1 MRLVFKAII
10 LPIFLHITYLVVIL
24 GWSYLKTLYYTLD
37 FSAANTV
44 ILQNEVSFGYVGSAQ
59 PLIGSFIVIA
69 LVTWI
74 ILKVAETKKLTN
86 E

>member
-1 MRLVFKAII
+1 MRLVFKAAIVS
-10 LPIFLHITYLVVIL
+10 IFLHIVYLLVII
-24 GWSYLKTLYYTLD
+24 GWAYLQTLFYTAD

-44 ILQNEVSFGYVGSAQ
+44 ILQNEVSFGYVGSSQ
-59 PLIGSFIVIA
+59 PLIVSLILVA

-74 ILKVAETKKLTN
+74 ILRLAETKTVMN

>member
-10 LPIFLHITYLVVIL
+10 LSIFLHITYLVVII
-24 GWSYLKTLYYTLD
+24 GWSYLKTLYYTPD

-44 ILQNEVSFGYVGSAQ
+44 ILQNEVSFGYIGSAQ
-59 PLIGSFIVIA
+59 PLIVSLIVVA

-74 ILKVAETKKLTN
+74 ILRLAETKKVIN

>member
-1 MRLVFKAII
+1 MRLVFKAAIVS
-10 LPIFLHITYLVVIL
+10 IFLHIVYLLVIFGWTYLQ
-24 GWSYLKTLYYTLD
+24 TLFYTAD

-59 PLIGSFIVIA
+59 PLIVSLILVA

-74 ILKVAETKKLTN
+74 ILRLAETKRVIN
-86 E
+86 

>member
-10 LPIFLHITYLVVIL
+10 LSIFLHITYLVVII
-24 GWSYLKTLYYTLD
+24 GWSYLKTLYYTPD

-44 ILQNEVSFGYVGSAQ
+44 ILQNEVLFGYVGSAQ
-59 PLIGSFIVIA
+59 PLIVSFIVIA

-74 ILKVAETKKLTN
+74 ILRLAETKKVIN

>member
-10 LPIFLHITYLVVIL
+10 LSIFLHITYLVVIL
-24 GWSYLKTLYYTLD
+24 GWSYLKTLYYTPD

-44 ILQNEVSFGYVGSAQ
+44 ILQNEVLFGYVGSSQ
-59 PLIGSFIVIA
+59 PLIVSLIVVA

-74 ILKVAETKKLTN
+74 ILRLAETKKVIN
-86 E
+86 Q

>member
-1 MRLVFKAII
+1 MRLVFKAVI
-10 LPIFLHITYLVVIL
+10 LSIFLHITYLVVIL
-24 GWSYLKTLYYTLD
+24 GWSYLKTLYYTPD

-59 PLIGSFIVIA
+59 PLIVSFIVIA
-69 LVTWI
+69 LVTWV
-74 ILKVAETKKLTN
+74 ILRLAETKKVIN